1 MIDHEELFPYHYPL
15 VAASS
20 NLTKVHDCMGQDE
33 LDAAI
38 EQAQF
43 AMNHCF
49 TLVKLLYR
57 LKEFQEQG

>member
-20 NLTKVHDCMGQDE
+20 NLTKVHDCMGQDK

-38 EQAQF
+38 EQAQL

-49 TLVKLLYR
+49 TLVKLLNR
-57 LKEFQEQG
+57 

>member
-1 MIDHEELFPYHYPL
+1 MIDREELFPYHYPL

-20 NLTKVHDCMGQDE
+20 NLTKVHDCMSQDE
-33 LDAAI
+33 LNTAI

-49 TLVKLLYR
+49 TLVKLLSQ
-57 LKEFQEQG
+57 LKKFQEQE